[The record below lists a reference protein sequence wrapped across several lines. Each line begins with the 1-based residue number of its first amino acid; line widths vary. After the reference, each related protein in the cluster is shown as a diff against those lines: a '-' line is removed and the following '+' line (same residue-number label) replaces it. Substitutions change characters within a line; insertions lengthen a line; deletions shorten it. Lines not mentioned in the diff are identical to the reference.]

1 MFGKKKISDP
11 PPPVENDQ
19 LSTEVLDKHRQIICR
34 SELVANED
42 DLAAKIIGMS
52 RLVKFDKGQVLM
64 THGEDAD
71 DVYFILFDPSE
82 YPSTQPS
89 LIPERH
95 LRPLAKWR
103 Q

>member
-19 LSTEVLDKHRQIICR
+19 LSTEALDKHRQIICR

-42 DLAAKIIGMS
+42 DLAVKIIGMS

-71 DVYFILFDPSE
+71 DVYFILFGSVRVSIN
-82 YPSTQPS
+82 STFIDTREDFYLTIS
-89 LIPERH
+89 S
-95 LRPLAKWR
+95 
-103 Q
+103 